1 MKPNQW
7 LVKLA
12 ALLLAAC
19 AYPAGVA
26 FADEG
31 AEPAVDETPVDVG
44 VVEEGEVMPE
54 DWIYMTGAPV
64 EGEVADGDVAVDDGT
79 VVLEDGT
86 VVNFDGGEEVP
97 AEELMY
103 TTGVAGESASVS
115 VSAPDYVDAAGI
127 SEVQLDSAYDGA
139 VVQSEFEGSS
149 ESLAA
154 PEVPAPSEGSAARIQ
169 GGRLVSAAPASK

>member
-44 VVEEGEVMPE
+44 VVEDGEAMPE
-54 DWIYMTGAPV
+54 DWIFMTGAPV
-64 EGEVADGDVAVDDGT
+64 EGEEAANDGA

-86 VVNFDGGEEVP
+86 VVTFDGVGEEP
-97 AEELMY
+97 SAEELMFY
-103 TTGVAGESASVS
+103 TTSTPEASVS
-115 VSAPDYVDAAGI
+115 VNAPDYVDASGI
-127 SEVQLDSAYDGA
+127 SEVQLDPAYDGA
-139 VVQSEFEGSS
+139 VVQSEFDRSND
-149 ESLAA
+149 ESLAS
-154 PEVPAPSEGSAARIQ
+154 PELPAPSEGSTARIQ
-169 GGRLVSAAPASK
+169 GGRLVGQAPASK